1 MTLAKRSRPSIET
14 SIGLCKHEDGCL
26 VSLDT
31 PVAMC
36 HCLVCGE
43 VVSVV
48 YLLQSMQREIDRLKA
63 LVNDD

>member
-1 MTLAKRSRPSIET
+1 M
-14 SIGLCKHEDGCL
+14 
-26 VSLDT
+26 SLDT